1 MKPKLSIIVPIYNGS
16 LFVRDLLRAI
26 KALNFEDYEVVII
39 NDGSTDDTYDTLLKE
54 TSGDHRYTILN
65 QKNQGVSIARNE
77 GIKHAQGD
85 WVFFLDADDY
95 ISKDYFDFLNN
106 DKIKSDIDMYSMIII
121 NGIIDDYGLKK
132 IKWPKVIISNSSD
145 ILSFATQNKVMKY
158 VWGKLYKRTF
168 ITSHNFQFE
177 KFKIAEDF
185 LFNIKLCLAGM
196 SIKTIDSGF
205 YYYKQ
210 NSSSLT
216 KSYNAENLL
225 SRLAVIKRIDA
236 LLSEVN
242 SKEQMVERLYME
254 FFLYQTLKH
263 LNKVNGNDKKIIIQ
277 TIKENRTLLRISRI
291 LFLPLSM
298 KGKVYFFFLLLRY
311 GVWK

>member
-106 DKIKSDIDMYSMIII
+106 DKVKSDIDMYSMIII